1 MCSCRG
7 ELSFS
12 ASTCVQEVGL
22 AGATSSHC
30 TFRASIC
37 TLGAPSMTSR
47 EKRRLKLLLQ
57 HNSQPDH
64 GVGQGVGQGVGKG
77 AG

>member
-7 ELSFS
+7 ELSVS
-12 ASTCVQEVGL
+12 ASTSVQGAGL
-22 AGATSSHC
+22 AGATPAHC

-64 GVGQGVGQGVGKG
+64 GGGAGGGVGEG